1 VKGLPC
7 PQRQKTGSS
16 FLRIAM
22 SDAVPMVLDIGAM
35 DQECPFCA
43 ARTFRSE
50 KLSCCAKGAI
60 QLLSLPPVP
69 DELSAAILN
78 PHVLQNIRSY
88 NMSMAMVSIGHTN
101 KSLPGGSFIFGG
113 KTLHRIGCLLPSP
126 GHLHAFAQIYTLD
139 VEQASERRRTLFG
152 GADSALRQNN
162 LSHLHVLL
170 LRHNPFVRQFVQA
183 AQDIYPELI
192 WRCADDVSTMQMG
205 AMVSE
210 PGSSRDIVIQRVNGS
225 IKCIDDG
232 HALYH
237 PLAYPLLFP
246 LGSGGWHERLRV
258 MSVDQQRD
266 RFVTLTEW
274 GRYYLMHR
282 TIPTHLQRCQRLS
295 LEFYCDMW
303 AQVEARNA
311 HFHRSPVQQAKYR
324 AARVAALEDQLS
336 VHVPPADIGRPV
348 IRLPSSFVGS
358 ARYYQQ
364 LYMDAMALPKKFGKP
379 DVFLTMTCNPHWP
392 EIQNSLPPNS
402 HYMHHPDIVSR
413 VFMLKLRA
421 LIRDIKDKEIFGPVH
436 AYIYRIEWQA
446 RGLPHA
452 HMLIILRDK
461 ILSSRQIDAV
471 VCAEIPDPEKD
482 PLLFELVTKHML
494 HPQCDVDNSLGCRR
508 DKHNQVCACVRYYP
522 KDMCN
527 DTVVMMDGYP
537 RYRRRGRFT
546 TVRRNGTIVTDNWV
560 VPYNAYLLRRYGC
573 HCNTEICAH
582 FRSFKYIYKYTYKAP
597 DHTAVAIDEINAHLS
612 GRLLS
617 VSEAV
622 HRLLELPLHKEYP
635 SVVRLDIHLPKQQQ
649 MIFDP
654 TQDEDTLMQ
663 QLTST
668 TSTLMGWFA
677 LNAVDDFAR
686 TLLYTDIPSH
696 YIWVD
701 ARWQQRVYKKVP
713 RVRVAVHVTANAH
726 NSGTTSWTHLQ
737 CIA

>member
-1 VKGLPC
+1 M
-7 PQRQKTGSS
+7 
-16 FLRIAM
+16 RIAM
-22 SDAVPMVLDIGAM
+22 TEAVSDVLDIGAM

-43 ARTFRSE
+43 ARTFRNE
-50 KLSCCAKGAI
+50 NLSCCAKGAI
-60 QLLSLPPVP
+60 QLDSLPPVP

-78 PHVLQNIRSY
+78 PHVLQNIRAY
-88 NMSMAMVSIGHTN
+88 NMSMAMASIGHKN
-101 KSLPGGSFIFGG
+101 KSLPGGTFILGG
-113 KTLHRIGCLLPSP
+113 KTFHRIGCLQPSQGVP
-126 GHLHAFAQIYTLD
+126 HAFAQIYTLD
-139 VEQASERRRTLFG
+139 VEQAAVRRRSLFG
-152 GADSALRQNN
+152 GADSELRQPN
-162 LSHLHVLL
+162 LTQLHLL
-170 LRHNPFVRQFVQA
+170 LLQHNPYVRQFVQA
-183 AQDIYPELI
+183 AAENSPELI
-192 WRCADDVSTMQMG
+192 WRCADDISTMQMG
-205 AMVSE
+205 AIVSE
-210 PGSSRDIVIQRVNGS
+210 PGSSRQIIIQRVDGG
-225 IKCIDDG
+225 IQCIDDG

-237 PLAYPLLFP
+237 PLAYPFLFP

-258 MSVDQQRD
+258 MSVDQRRD

-274 GRYYLMHR
+274 GRYHLMHR
-282 TIPTHLQRCQRLS
+282 SIASHLQRCQRLS

-311 HFHRSPVQQAKYR
+311 HFHRSPAQQAKYR
-324 AARVAALEDQLS
+324 AARVAAVEDQLS
-336 VHVPPADIGRPV
+336 ARVPPADIGQPV

-379 DVFLTMTCNPHWP
+379 DIFLTMTCNPHWP
-392 EIQNSLPPNS
+392 EIQNALPPNS
-402 HYMHHPDIVSR
+402 HYRHHPDIVAR

-421 LIRDIKDKEIFGPVH
+421 LIHDIVDAEIFGPVH

-461 ILSSRQIDAV
+461 ILSARQIDAV
-471 VCAEIPDPEKD
+471 VCAEMPDPVKD
-482 PLLFELVTKHML
+482 PVLHALVTKHML
-494 HPQCDVDNSLGCRR
+494 HPQCDVDDSLGCRR
-508 DKHNQVCACVRYYP
+508 DKNNHVCACVRFYP
-522 KDMCN
+522 KDMSK
-527 DTVVMMDGYP
+527 DTVVMLDGYP

-546 TVRRNGTIVTDNWV
+546 SVRRNGTIVTDNWV
-560 VPYNAYLLRRYGC
+560 VPFNAYLLRRYGC

-597 DHTAVAIDEINAHLS
+597 DHTAVAIDEIQAHLS

-635 SVVRLDIHLPKQQQ
+635 SVCRLDIHLPQQQQ

-654 TQDEDTLMQ
+654 TQDEATLVE
-663 QLTST
+663 QLTTT

-677 LNAVDDFAR
+677 LNSVDEFAR

-701 ARWQQRVYKKVP
+701 SRWQQRVHRKVW
-713 RVRVAVHVTANAH
+713 RARSVDHFTAH
-726 NSGTTSWTHLQ
+726 TLNSDTTCRTHLR
-737 CIA
+737 CIS